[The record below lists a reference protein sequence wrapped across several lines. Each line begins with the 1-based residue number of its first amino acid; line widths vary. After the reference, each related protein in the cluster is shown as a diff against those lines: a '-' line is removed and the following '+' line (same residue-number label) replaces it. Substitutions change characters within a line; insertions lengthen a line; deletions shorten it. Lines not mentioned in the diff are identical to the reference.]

1 MFEVLSIETLIAFVT
16 ASVVLSLVPGPDNL
30 FVMSHSALKGWRI
43 GFYTTLG
50 LCTGLIGHT
59 VLVAIGVSVIFQTS
73 AIAFNGLKIVG
84 ACYLLY
90 LAWLS
95 VQNKELNLG
104 GTDRDSTNRSYY
116 FTGVIMNLTNPKV
129 ALFFLVFLPQFVN
142 TSNDNVTIQI
152 FLLGLLFI
160 LSALCVFTSIAY
172 LASFLEDIL
181 KKSKTVNKNLNI
193 LAALVYFAL
202 AINLFFVP
210 GRQNIFE

>member
-1 MFEVLSIETLIAFVT
+1 MFEILSTETIIAFVT
-16 ASVVLSLVPGPDNL
+16 ASVVLSLVPGPDNI

-43 GFYTTLG
+43 GFYITLG

-59 VLVAIGVSVIFQTS
+59 VLIAIGVSVIFQTS
-73 AIAFNGLKIVG
+73 AIAFNGLKIIG
-84 ACYLLY
+84 AFYLLY

-104 GTDRDSTNRSYY
+104 GTDKDSTNRSYY
-116 FTGVIMNLTNPKV
+116 FTGVVMNLTNPKV

-142 TSNDNVTIQI
+142 SSNDNVSIQI

-181 KKSKTVNKNLNI
+181 KKSKMVNKNLNI
-193 LAALVYFAL
+193 LAALIYFAL
-202 AINLFFVP
+202 AINLFFV
-210 GRQNIFE
+210 NF

>member
-1 MFEVLSIETLIAFVT
+1 MFEVLSIETIIAFVT

-43 GFYTTLG
+43 GFYITLG

-59 VLVAIGVSVIFQTS
+59 ILIAIGVSVIFQTS
-73 AIAFNGLKIVG
+73 AIAFNGLKIIG
-84 ACYLLY
+84 AGYLLY

-104 GTDRDSTNRSYY
+104 GTDKDSTNRSYY
-116 FTGVIMNLTNPKV
+116 FTGVIMNLANPKV

-160 LSALCVFTSIAY
+160 LSALCVFTLIAY
-172 LASFLEDIL
+172 LSSFLENFL

-193 LAALVYFAL
+193 LAALIYVAL
-202 AINLFFVP
+202 AVNLFFVTW
-210 GRQNIFE
+210 

>member
-1 MFEVLSIETLIAFVT
+1 MFELLGIETIIAFVT

-43 GFYTTLG
+43 GFYITLG

-59 VLVAIGVSVIFQTS
+59 ILVAIGVSVIFQTS
-73 AIAFNGLKIVG
+73 AIAFNGLKIIG
-84 ACYLLY
+84 ACYLFY

-104 GTDRDSTNRSYY
+104 GTDKNNTNRSYY

-160 LSALCVFTSIAY
+160 LSALCIFTSIAY

-181 KKSKTVNKNLNI
+181 KKSKTLNRNLNL
-193 LAALVYFAL
+193 LAALIYIAL
-202 AINLFFVP
+202 AINLFFVTW
-210 GRQNIFE
+210 

>member
-1 MFEVLSIETLIAFVT
+1 MFEILSTETIIAFVT
-16 ASVVLSLVPGPDNL
+16 ASVVLSLVPGPDNI
-30 FVMSHSALKGWRI
+30 FVMSHSALKGWKI
-43 GFYTTLG
+43 GFYSTLG
-50 LCTGLIGHT
+50 LITGLIAHT

-73 AIAFNGLKIVG
+73 AIAFNGLKISG
-84 ACYLLY
+84 AFYLLY

-104 GTDRDSTNRSYY
+104 GTDKDSTNRSYY

-142 TSNDNVTIQI
+142 TSNDNVSIQI
-152 FLLGLLFI
+152 SLLGLLFI

-181 KKSKTVNKNLNI
+181 KKSKMVNKNLNI

-202 AINLFFVP
+202 AINLFFVTW
-210 GRQNIFE
+210 

>member
-1 MFEVLSIETLIAFVT
+1 MFEILSTETIIAFVT
-16 ASVVLSLVPGPDNL
+16 ASVVLSLVPGPDNI
-30 FVMSHSALKGWRI
+30 FVMSHSALKGWKI

-73 AIAFNGLKIVG
+73 AVAFNGLKIIG
-84 ACYLLY
+84 AFYLLY

-104 GTDRDSTNRSYY
+104 GTDKDSTNRSYY

-142 TSNDNVTIQI
+142 TSIDNVSIQI
-152 FLLGLLFI
+152 SLLGLLFI

-193 LAALVYFAL
+193 LAALIYFAL
-202 AINLFFVP
+202 AINLFFV
-210 GRQNIFE
+210 NF

>member
-1 MFEVLSIETLIAFVT
+1 MFEILSTETIITFVT
-16 ASVVLSLVPGPDNL
+16 ASVVLSLVPGPDNI

-73 AIAFNGLKIVG
+73 AIAFNGLKIIG
-84 ACYLLY
+84 AFYLLY

-104 GTDRDSTNRSYY
+104 GTDKDSTNRSYY

-142 TSNDNVTIQI
+142 TSNDNVSIQI
-152 FLLGLLFI
+152 CLLGLLFI

-181 KKSKTVNKNLNI
+181 KQSKTVNKNLNI
-193 LAALVYFAL
+193 LAALIYFAL
-202 AINLFFVP
+202 AINLFFVT
-210 GRQNIFE
+210 F

>member
-1 MFEVLSIETLIAFVT
+1 MFEVLSIETIIAFVA
-16 ASVVLSLVPGPDNL
+16 ASVVLSLVPGPDNI

-43 GFYTTLG
+43 GFYITLG

-73 AIAFNGLKIVG
+73 AIAFNGLKIIG

-95 VQNKELNLG
+95 IQNKELNLG
-104 GTDRDSTNRSYY
+104 GTDKNSTNRSYY

-129 ALFFLVFLPQFVN
+129 AIFFLVFLPQFVN
-142 TSNDNVTIQI
+142 TGNDNVTIQI

-172 LASFLEDIL
+172 LASFLENFL

-193 LAALVYFAL
+193 LAALIYFAL
-202 AINLFFVP
+202 AINLFFVTW
-210 GRQNIFE
+210 

>member
-1 MFEVLSIETLIAFVT
+1 MFEILSTETIITFVA
-16 ASVVLSLVPGPDNL
+16 ASVVLSLVPGPDNI

-73 AIAFNGLKIVG
+73 AIAFNGLKIIG
-84 ACYLLY
+84 AFYLLY

-104 GTDRDSTNRSYY
+104 GTDKDSTNRSYY
-116 FTGVIMNLTNPKV
+116 LIGVIMNLTNPKV

-142 TSNDNVTIQI
+142 TSNDNVSIQI

-193 LAALVYFAL
+193 LAALIYFAL
-202 AINLFFVP
+202 AINLFFL
-210 GRQNIFE
+210 NF

>member
-1 MFEVLSIETLIAFVT
+1 MFELLSAETIIAFVT

-30 FVMSHSALKGWRI
+30 FVMTHSALKGWRI

-73 AIAFNGLKIVG
+73 AIAFNGLKIIG

-95 VQNKELNLG
+95 LQNKELNLG
-104 GTDRDSTNRSYY
+104 GNGNDNANRSYY
-116 FTGVIMNLTNPKV
+116 LTGVIMNLTNPKV

-142 TSNDNVTIQI
+142 TGNDNVTLQI
-152 FLLGLLFI
+152 FSLGVLFI

-172 LASFLEDIL
+172 LASLLEDIL

-202 AINLFFVP
+202 AFNLFFVTW
-210 GRQNIFE
+210 

>member
-1 MFEVLSIETLIAFVT
+1 MFEVLSTETIIAFVT
-16 ASVVLSLVPGPDNL
+16 ASVILSLVPGPDNI

-73 AIAFNGLKIVG
+73 AIAFNGLKVIG

-104 GTDRDSTNRSYY
+104 GTNKNSTNRSYY
-116 FTGVIMNLTNPKV
+116 LTGVIMNLTNPKV

-142 TSNDNVTIQI
+142 TGNDNVTIQI

-172 LASFLEDIL
+172 LASFLENFL

-193 LAALVYFAL
+193 LAAIVYFAL
-202 AINLFFVP
+202 AINLFFVTW
-210 GRQNIFE
+210 

>member
-1 MFEVLSIETLIAFVT
+1 MFEVFGTETIIAFVT
-16 ASVVLSLVPGPDNL
+16 ASVVLSLVPGPDNI
-30 FVMSHSALKGWRI
+30 FVMTHSALKGWRI

-59 VLVAIGVSVIFQTS
+59 ILVAIGVSVIFQTS
-73 AIAFNGLKIVG
+73 AIAFNGLKIIG

-95 VQNKELNLG
+95 LQNKELNLG
-104 GTDRDSTNRSYY
+104 GNSNDNANRSYY
-116 FTGVIMNLTNPKV
+116 LTGVIMNLTNPKV

-142 TSNDNVTIQI
+142 TDNDNVTLQI
-152 FLLGLLFI
+152 FSLGVLFI

-172 LASFLEDIL
+172 LASLLEDIL

-202 AINLFFVP
+202 AFNLFFVTW
-210 GRQNIFE
+210 

>member
-1 MFEVLSIETLIAFVT
+1 MFEVLSIETIIAFVA
-16 ASVVLSLVPGPDNL
+16 ASVVLSLVPGPDNI

-43 GFYTTLG
+43 GFYITLG

-59 VLVAIGVSVIFQTS
+59 VLVSIGVSVIFQTS
-73 AIAFNGLKIVG
+73 VIAFNGLKIIG

-95 VQNKELNLG
+95 IQNKELNLG
-104 GTDRDSTNRSYY
+104 GTDKNSTNRSYY

-142 TSNDNVTIQI
+142 TSNNNVTIQI

-172 LASFLEDIL
+172 LASFLEGIL
-181 KKSKTVNKNLNI
+181 KKSKTVNKNLNL
-193 LAALVYFAL
+193 LAALIYFAL
-202 AINLFFVP
+202 AINLFFVT
-210 GRQNIFE
+210 R

>member
-1 MFEVLSIETLIAFVT
+1 MFELLSAETIIAFVT

-30 FVMSHSALKGWRI
+30 FVMTHSALKGWRI

-73 AIAFNGLKIVG
+73 AIAFNGLKIIG

-95 VQNKELNLG
+95 LQNKDLNLG
-104 GTDRDSTNRSYY
+104 GNGNDNANRSYY
-116 FTGVIMNLTNPKV
+116 LTGVIMNLTNPKV

-142 TSNDNVTIQI
+142 TDNDNVTLQI
-152 FLLGLLFI
+152 FSLGVLFI

-172 LASFLEDIL
+172 LASLLEDIL

-202 AINLFFVP
+202 AFNLFFVTW
-210 GRQNIFE
+210 

>member
-1 MFEVLSIETLIAFVT
+1 MFEVLSIETIIAFVT

-43 GFYTTLG
+43 GFYITLG

-59 VLVAIGVSVIFQTS
+59 ILVAIGVSVIFQTS
-73 AIAFNGLKIVG
+73 AIAFNGLKIIG
-84 ACYLLY
+84 AFYLLY

-104 GTDRDSTNRSYY
+104 GTDKDSTNRSYY
-116 FTGVIMNLTNPKV
+116 LTGVIMNLTNPKV

-142 TSNDNVTIQI
+142 TSNDNVSIQI
-152 FLLGLLFI
+152 CLLGLLFI

-181 KKSKTVNKNLNI
+181 KQSKTVNKNLNI
-193 LAALVYFAL
+193 LAALIYFAL
-202 AINLFFVP
+202 AINLFFVT
-210 GRQNIFE
+210 F

>member
-1 MFEVLSIETLIAFVT
+1 MFEILSTETIIAFVT
-16 ASVVLSLVPGPDNL
+16 ASVVLSLVPGPDNI
-30 FVMSHSALKGWRI
+30 FVMTHSALKGWRI

-73 AIAFNGLKIVG
+73 AVAFNGLKIIG

-104 GTDRDSTNRSYY
+104 GNDNDSTNRSYY
-116 FTGVIMNLTNPKV
+116 LTGVIMNLTNPKV

-142 TSNDNVTIQI
+142 TDNENVTLQI
-152 FLLGLLFI
+152 FSLGLLFI
-160 LSALCVFTSIAY
+160 VSALCVFTSIAY
-172 LASFLEDIL
+172 LASLLEDIL

-193 LAALVYFAL
+193 LAALIYIAL
-202 AINLFFVP
+202 AFNLFFVT
-210 GRQNIFE
+210 R

>member
-1 MFEVLSIETLIAFVT
+1 MFEILSTETIIAFVT
-16 ASVVLSLVPGPDNL
+16 ASVVLSLVPGPDNI
-30 FVMSHSALKGWRI
+30 FVMSHSALKGWKI

-50 LCTGLIGHT
+50 LCTGLIAHT

-73 AIAFNGLKIVG
+73 AIAFNGLKIIG
-84 ACYLLY
+84 AFYLLY

-104 GTDRDSTNRSYY
+104 GTDKDSTNRSYY

-142 TSNDNVTIQI
+142 TSNDNVSIQI
-152 FLLGLLFI
+152 FILGLLFI

-193 LAALVYFAL
+193 LAALIYFAL
-202 AINLFFVP
+202 AINLFFVT
-210 GRQNIFE
+210 F

>member
-1 MFEVLSIETLIAFVT
+1 
-16 ASVVLSLVPGPDNL
+16 
-30 FVMSHSALKGWRI
+30 MSHSALKGWRI
-43 GFYTTLG
+43 GFYITLG
-50 LCTGLIGHT
+50 LFTGLVGHT
-59 VLVAIGVSVIFQTS
+59 ILVAIGVSVIFQTS
-73 AIAFNGLKIVG
+73 AIAFNGLKIIG

-95 VQNKELNLG
+95 IQNKELNLG
-104 GTDRDSTNRSYY
+104 GTDKNSTNRSYY
-116 FTGVIMNLTNPKV
+116 FTGVIMNLANPKV

-181 KKSKTVNKNLNI
+181 KKSKTVNKNLNL
-193 LAALVYFAL
+193 LAALIYFTL
-202 AINLFFVP
+202 AINLYFVTW
-210 GRQNIFE
+210 

>member
-1 MFEVLSIETLIAFVT
+1 MFEVLSIETIIAFVT

-43 GFYTTLG
+43 GFYITLG

-59 VLVAIGVSVIFQTS
+59 ILVAIGVSVIFQTS
-73 AIAFNGLKIVG
+73 AIAFNGLKIIG
-84 ACYLLY
+84 ACYLIY

-104 GTDRDSTNRSYY
+104 GTDKNSTNRSYY

-172 LASFLEDIL
+172 LASFLENFL

-202 AINLFFVP
+202 AINLFFVTW
-210 GRQNIFE
+210 

>member
-1 MFEVLSIETLIAFVT
+1 MFEILSTETIIAFVT
-16 ASVVLSLVPGPDNL
+16 ASVVLSLVPGPDNI

-43 GFYTTLG
+43 GFYITLG

-59 VLVAIGVSVIFQTS
+59 VLIAIGVSVIFQTS
-73 AIAFNGLKIVG
+73 AIAFNGLKIIG
-84 ACYLLY
+84 AFYLLY

-104 GTDRDSTNRSYY
+104 GTDKDSTNRSYY

-142 TSNDNVTIQI
+142 TSNNNVSIQI

-193 LAALVYFAL
+193 LAALIYFAL
-202 AINLFFVP
+202 AINLFFV
-210 GRQNIFE
+210 NF